1 MTVPGPPAAPPYR
14 VLVTGASGTIGRRT
28 VDTLVEAGIGVTAVS
43 VDGPGDWP
51 APVRGLRIDATDE
64 AAMAE
69 AMDGC
74 EAIVHLAALAHPSL
88 GTPLRVFTN
97 NVVSTFTVLTLA
109 AQGGIGRAVIASS
122 INASG
127 INLNPHAPAPAYFP
141 LDEDL
146 PADIADAYSLSKRVD
161 ELSAAMVA
169 RTWGLDVVALRFPL
183 VKSPEELRSIG
194 AETAQDPAS
203 MMRTGWAYLTV
214 DDAARAVLCA
224 LRAPLPGAHVI
235 GVSAADTLLDLPS
248 EDLLDRYAPGV
259 ARRRRFADR
268 EALIDTTRARTL
280 LGFEPAQSVH
290 EFASAPGNG
299 CGEGETH

>member
-1 MTVPGPPAAPPYR
+1 VSAAGSTAARPHR

-28 VDTLVEAGIGVTAVS
+28 VDTLVQAGIAVTAVS

-51 APVRGLRIDATDE
+51 SPVRGLRVDATDE
-64 AAMAE
+64 VAMAG

-74 EAIVHLAALAHPSL
+74 DAIVHLAALAHPSL

-109 AQGGIGRAVIASS
+109 AERGIGRAVVASS

-146 PADIADAYSLSKRVD
+146 PADVADAYSLSKRVD

-183 VKSPEELRSIG
+183 VKPRQELRSIG
-194 AETAQDPAS
+194 AEVAREPTS
-203 MMRTGWAYLTV
+203 MMRTGWAYLTL
-214 DDAARAVLCA
+214 DDAARAVLYA

-235 GVSAADTLLDLPS
+235 GVSAADTLLDLPT
-248 EDLLDRYAPGV
+248 EELLDRYAPGV

-268 EALIDTTRARTL
+268 EAPIDTTKARTL

-290 EFASAPGNG
+290 EFAGAPETGR
-299 CGEGETH
+299 GEEETH

>member
-1 MTVPGPPAAPPYR
+1 VSVPGLTAAPPRR
-14 VLVTGASGTIGRRT
+14 VLVTGAGGTIGRRT

-43 VDGPGDWP
+43 ADGPGDWP
-51 APVRGLRIDATDE
+51 SPVRGLRIDATDE
-64 AAMAE
+64 VAMAG

-74 EAIVHLAALAHPSL
+74 GAIVHLAALAHPSL

-109 AQGGIGRAVIASS
+109 ARQGIGRAVIASS
-122 INASG
+122 VNASG

-183 VKSPEELRSIG
+183 VKPREELRRIG
-194 AETAQDPAS
+194 AEVARDPAG
-203 MMRTGWAYLTV
+203 MMRTGWAYLTL

-224 LRAPLPGAHVI
+224 LRAPLSGAHVI
-235 GVSAADTLLDLPS
+235 GVSAADTLLDPPTG
-248 EDLLDRYAPGV
+248 ELLDRYAPGV
-259 ARRRRFADR
+259 ARRRRFAGR
-268 EALIDTTRARTL
+268 AALIDTTRARTL

-290 EFASAPGNG
+290 EFASAPGDG
-299 CGEGETH
+299 RGEGDTD